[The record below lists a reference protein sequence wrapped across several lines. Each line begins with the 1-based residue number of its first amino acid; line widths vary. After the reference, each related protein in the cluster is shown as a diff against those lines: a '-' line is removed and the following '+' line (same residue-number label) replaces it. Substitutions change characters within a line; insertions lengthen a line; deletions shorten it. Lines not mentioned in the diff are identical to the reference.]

1 MANNGGYMLRAIL
14 TFRAPQPQ
22 ELRYLNSLLI
32 RSKSIENQQ
41 LYIAEPDT
49 KLLFASS
56 EPAHNSAAV
65 QLLIQKPW
73 SSEILNEIQ
82 KLPPVRYLY

>member
-1 MANNGGYMLRAIL
+1 MSNKAYLFRTIL
-14 TFRAPQPQ
+14 TFRGPQPQ

-32 RSKSIENQQ
+32 RSKSIETQQ

-49 KLLFASS
+49 RLQFASS
-56 EPAHNSAAV
+56 CPTQNSAAI

-73 SSEILNEIQ
+73 SHETLNEIQ
-82 KLPPVRYLY
+82 QLPPVRYLY

>member
-1 MANNGGYMLRAIL
+1 MSNKGYLFRTIL

-22 ELRYLNSLLI
+22 ELRYLNSLLV

-49 KLLFASS
+49 LLQFASS
-56 EPAHNSAAV
+56 SPAENSAV
-65 QLLIQKPW
+65 IQLLIQKPW
-73 SSEILNEIQ
+73 SPEIINEIQ
-82 KLPPVRYLY
+82 NLPPVRYLY

>member
-1 MANNGGYMLRAIL
+1 MIL
-14 TFRAPQPQ
+14 TFRGPQPQ

-32 RSKSIENQQ
+32 RSKSIEDQQ

-49 KLLFASS
+49 QLLFASS
-56 EPAHNSAAV
+56 CPKQNTAAIEH
-65 QLLIQKPW
+65 LIQKPW
-73 SSEILNEIQ
+73 SPDTLNDIQ